1 ELVRVLVEP
10 VSMNGLDRADDARM
24 QRATL
29 LRVQARVCDF
39 LGEGVLEA
47 IELLGAVAP
56 LMEVLE
62 ALQVTEVFLEGGVR
76 GHRLEEGGGDA
87 APQDRGGL
95 QEALGSPGW
104 GGDRGEEDTLD
115 RRGDGPCCGGGGRAD
130 GLRELLDEKR
140 VPIGPGEDR
149 VGRGVSKGAS
159 L

>member
-1 ELVRVLVEP
+1 MGELVRVLVEP

-47 IELLGAVAP
+47 IELLGAAAP

-76 GHRLEEGGGDA
+76 GHRLEEGEGDVA
-87 APQDRGGL
+87 SQDGGGL
-95 QEALGSPGW
+95 QQVLG
-104 GGDRGEEDTLD
+104 
-115 RRGDGPCCGGGGRAD
+115 
-130 GLRELLDEKR
+130 LLGKE
-140 VPIGPGEDR
+140 VN
-149 VGRGVSKGAS
+149 
-159 L
+159 